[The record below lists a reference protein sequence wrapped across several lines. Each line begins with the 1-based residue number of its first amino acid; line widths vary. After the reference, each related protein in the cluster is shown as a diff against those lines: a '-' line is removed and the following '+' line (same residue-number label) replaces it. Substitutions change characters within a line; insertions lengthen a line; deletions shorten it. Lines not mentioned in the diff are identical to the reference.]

1 MYLVTGATAHFG
13 RQAVEALHAAGHPVR
28 ALTRTPEQAGL
39 PQGVELAQADL
50 TKPETLPAALHDV
63 RAILLIL
70 QYGMDPAPLLAAARQ
85 AGVGRV
91 VFLSSGAVVDR
102 ADVQPDVI
110 AQYHGDVERAVR
122 ESGLE
127 WTVLRLLF
135 PAINSLTFAM
145 QLAGGDVIRAP
156 YIDAAFSAIHELDV
170 ADVAVA
176 TLTGDGHTGQ
186 TYSLTGPESL
196 TQADQVRILG
206 QVLGRPLSTE
216 DLDPGP
222 VLQQMS
228 AFMDPA
234 FLDALFGLM
243 AATVGKPAE
252 VNDTVERITGH
263 PPRSYAQWAADHAAD
278 F

>member
-28 ALTRTPEQAGL
+28 ALTRNPEQAGL

-50 TKPETLPAALHDV
+50 TKPETLPAALEGV
-63 RAILLIL
+63 RAILLVL
-70 QYGMDPAPLLAAARQ
+70 QYGMDPAPLLTAARQ
-85 AGVGRV
+85 AGVGRI
-91 VFLSSGAVVDR
+91 VFLSSGAVVDGV
-102 ADVQPDVI
+102 DVQPDVI
-110 AQYHGDVERAVR
+110 AQYHGDVERAVG

-127 WTVLRLLF
+127 WTTLRLLF
-135 PAINSLTFAM
+135 PAINSLTFAL

-156 YIDAAFSAIHELDV
+156 YIKASVSAIHELDV

-176 TLTGDGHTGQ
+176 TLTACGHAGQ
-186 TYSLTGPESL
+186 TYTLTGPESL
-196 TQADQVRILG
+196 TQDDQVRILG
-206 QVLGRPLSTE
+206 EALGRPLTTE
-216 DLDPGP
+216 DLDPEP

-234 FLDALFGLM
+234 FLGALFGLM

-263 PPRSYAQWAADHAAD
+263 RPRTYAQWAADHADD

>member
-13 RQAVEALHAAGHPVR
+13 RQAVEALQAAGHPVR
-28 ALTRTPEQAGL
+28 ALTRTPERAAL

-50 TKPETLPAALHDV
+50 TKPETLPAALDGV
-63 RAILLIL
+63 SAVLLVL
-70 QYGMDPAPLLAAARQ
+70 QYGMDPAPLLAAARE
-85 AGVGRV
+85 AGVSRI
-91 VFLSSGAVVDR
+91 VFLSSGAVVDG
-102 ADVQPDVI
+102 ADPQPDVI

-127 WTVLRLLF
+127 WTTLRLLF

-156 YIDAAFSAIHELDV
+156 YTKAAFSAVHELDV

-176 TLTGDGHTGQ
+176 TLTQPVHAGR
-186 TYSLTGPESL
+186 TYRLTGPESL
-196 TQADQVRILG
+196 TQADQVAILG
-206 QVLGRPLSTE
+206 QALGRPLTVE
-216 DLDPGP
+216 DLDPAP
-222 VLQQMS
+222 VLEQMS

-234 FLDALFGLM
+234 FLGALFDLM
-243 AATVGKPAE
+243 AACVGKPAE

-263 PPRSYAQWAADHAAD
+263 PARTYAQWAADHATD

>member
-28 ALTRTPEQAGL
+28 ALTRTPERAAL

-50 TKPETLPAALHDV
+50 TKPETLPAALDGV
-63 RAILLIL
+63 SAVLLVL
-70 QYGMDPAPLLAAARQ
+70 QYGMDPAPLLAAARE
-85 AGVGRV
+85 AGVSRI
-91 VFLSSGAVVDR
+91 VFLSSGAVVDG
-102 ADVQPDVI
+102 ADPQPDVI

-127 WTVLRLLF
+127 WTTLRLLF

-156 YIDAAFSAIHELDV
+156 YTKAAFSAVHELDV
-170 ADVAVA
+170 ADVAVT
-176 TLTGDGHTGQ
+176 TLTQPVHAGR
-186 TYSLTGPESL
+186 TYRLTGPESL
-196 TQADQVRILG
+196 TQADQVAILG
-206 QVLGRPLSTE
+206 QALGRPLTVE
-216 DLDPGP
+216 DLDPAP
-222 VLQQMS
+222 VLEQMS

-234 FLDALFGLM
+234 FLGALFDLM
-243 AATVGKPAE
+243 AACVGKPAE

-263 PPRSYAQWAADHAAD
+263 PARTYAQWAADHATD

>member
-28 ALTRTPEQAGL
+28 ALTRNPEQAGL

-50 TKPETLPAALHDV
+50 TKPETLPAALEGV
-63 RAILLIL
+63 SAILLVL
-70 QYGMDPAPLLAAARQ
+70 QYGMDPATLLTAARE
-85 AGVGRV
+85 AGVARI
-91 VFLSSGAVVDR
+91 VFLSSGAVVDG
-102 ADVQPDVI
+102 ADAQPDVI

-122 ESGLE
+122 DSGLE

-176 TLTGDGHTGQ
+176 TLTGPGHIGQ

-206 QVLGRPLSTE
+206 QALCRPLTVE
-216 DLDPGP
+216 DLDPKP
-222 VLQQMS
+222 VLEQMS
-228 AFMDPA
+228 AFMDQA
-234 FLDALFGLM
+234 FLGALFALM

-263 PPRSYAQWAADHAAD
+263 PARTYAQWAADHAAD

>member
-13 RQAVEALHAAGHPVR
+13 RQAVEALHTAGHPVR
-28 ALTRTPEQAGL
+28 ALTRNPERAGL

-50 TKPETLPAALHDV
+50 TKPETLPAALEGV
-63 RAILLIL
+63 RAILLVL
-70 QYGMDPAPLLAAARQ
+70 QYGMDPAPLLTAARE
-85 AGVGRV
+85 AGVGRI
-91 VFLSSGAVVDR
+91 VFLSSGAVVDGV
-102 ADVQPDVI
+102 DVQPDVI
-110 AQYHGDVERAVR
+110 AQYHHDVERAVR

-127 WTVLRLLF
+127 WTILRLLF

-145 QLAGGDVIRAP
+145 QLAGGHVIRAP
-156 YIDAAFSAIHELDV
+156 YIKASFSAIHELDV

-176 TLTGDGHTGQ
+176 TLTAGGHAGQ
-186 TYSLTGPESL
+186 TYTLTGPESL
-196 TQADQVRILG
+196 TQDDQVRILG
-206 QVLGRPLSTE
+206 EALSRPLTTE
-216 DLDPGP
+216 DLDPEP

-234 FLDALFGLM
+234 FLGALFGLM

-263 PPRSYAQWAADHAAD
+263 RPRTYAQWAADHADD

>member
-13 RQAVEALHAAGHPVR
+13 RQAVEALQAAGHPVR
-28 ALTRTPEQAGL
+28 ALTRNPEQAGL

-50 TKPETLPAALHDV
+50 TKPETLPAALDGV
-63 RAILLIL
+63 SAILLIL
-70 QYGMDPAPLLAAARQ
+70 QYGMDPAPLLAAARE
-85 AGVGRV
+85 AGVARI
-91 VFLSSGAVVDR
+91 VFLSSGAVVDGID
-102 ADVQPDVI
+102 AQPDVI
-110 AQYHGDVERAVR
+110 AQYHGNVEQAVR
-122 ESGLE
+122 DSGLE

-156 YIDAAFSAIHELDV
+156 YIDAAVSAIHELDV

-176 TLTGDGHTGQ
+176 TLTGEGHTGRA
-186 TYSLTGPESL
+186 YALTGPESL

-206 QVLGRPLSTE
+206 EALGRPLTTE
-216 DLDPGP
+216 DLDPEP

-234 FLDALFGLM
+234 FLNALFSLM

-263 PPRSYAQWAADHAAD
+263 PARTYAQWAADHAAD